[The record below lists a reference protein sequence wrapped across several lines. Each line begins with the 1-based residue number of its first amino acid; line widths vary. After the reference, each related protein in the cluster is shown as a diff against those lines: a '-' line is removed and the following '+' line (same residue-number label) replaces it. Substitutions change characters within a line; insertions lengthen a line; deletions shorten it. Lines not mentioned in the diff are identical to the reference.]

1 MTKLYISSSSPLGRI
16 EVCKMRSGPHLKF
29 QGLRPLSQS
38 NVFRLAVSLIFHVCT
53 CRYGVFAVCGSD
65 GMEPVLTYFDAT
77 YVTGTYRAIR
87 RVTTVQTPRRL
98 HFRRCP
104 PLVPIQTWN
113 VFDALLNNQAR
124 T

>member
-1 MTKLYISSSSPLGRI
+1 MK
-16 EVCKMRSGPHLKF
+16 
-29 QGLRPLSQS
+29 
-38 NVFRLAVSLIFHVCT
+38 
-53 CRYGVFAVCGSD
+53 
-65 GMEPVLTYFDAT
+65 PVLTYFDAT

-124 T
+124 TWPSITMATDRRDAEGRCYGHDGH